1 MTLRPLC
8 LGFLCL
14 LILGSGCH
22 SANPWAESFSPTDF
36 RSGWPPVAQARV
48 VNVGHVDPNEVY
60 ERDFGDT
67 SLVGTSQ
74 WVGYRSDEQQV
85 VDHARSVG
93 ADLVLM
99 RRRFDG
105 TESRTTYDA
114 YPAYRHSSV
123 VINEADGRRTRV
135 TTDTGPNY
143 VPRTRTQRRY
153 TFTGVFLRTDA
164 ARDAGLPVER

>member
-8 LGFLCL
+8 LGFFCL

-22 SANPWAESFSPTDF
+22 STTPWAESFSPTDF

-67 SLVGTSQ
+67 SLVG
-74 WVGYRSDEQQV
+74 
-85 VDHARSVG
+85 

-99 RRRFDG
+99 RRQFDG

-114 YPAYRHSSV
+114 YPASRRSSV

-164 ARDAGLPVER
+164 ARDAGLPDER